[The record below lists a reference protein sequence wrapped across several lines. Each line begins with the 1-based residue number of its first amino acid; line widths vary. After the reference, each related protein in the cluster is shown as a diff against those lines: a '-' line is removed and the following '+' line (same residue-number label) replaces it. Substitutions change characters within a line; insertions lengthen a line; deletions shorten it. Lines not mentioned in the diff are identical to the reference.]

1 MRVLAANHDNILVE
15 AIGFPEA
22 DLESYGVFDFET
34 RSMMGDCMVI
44 SHKAYEILGGFDEQI
59 SSPCAVADL
68 SWRARAAG
76 LSLKMCPQALFL
88 RARTKQLVVCADV
101 AEATERLRSTIYLSR
116 KWGAPRELEKWALE
130 QSRIFPA
137 DLASIDPTV
146 VPAEWL
152 PYADFGNGAC
162 FAEQAGRRND

>member
-1 MRVLAANHDNILVE
+1 ME

-44 SHKAYEILGGFDEQI
+44 SHKAYEILGGFDEHI